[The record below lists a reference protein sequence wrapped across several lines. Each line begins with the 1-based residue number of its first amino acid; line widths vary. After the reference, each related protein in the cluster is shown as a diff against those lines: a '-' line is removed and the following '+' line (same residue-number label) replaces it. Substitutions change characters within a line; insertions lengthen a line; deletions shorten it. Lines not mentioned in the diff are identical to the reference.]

1 MVFRLLSQISA
12 LAITKEN
19 GKPQNVWNI
28 IILHP
33 NFATSKG
40 TKPSGDKKELNHLQQ
55 Y

>member
-19 GKPQNVWNI
+19 GKPQSVWNI

-33 NFATSKG
+33 IFATSKG
-40 TKPSGDKKELNHLQQ
+40 TKTFPETKKN
-55 Y
+55 